1 MLDRQRISA
10 RRRKD
15 ARPRELLDAAL
26 AVFVEKGFASARPEE
41 IALRAGVSKGTLYLY
56 FHSKEDMLAALIEE
70 RFSFRLAVG
79 TNESATHAE
88 ASRDLLRSALTAWHT
103 TLVQG
108 RAGGIFKLVF
118 AEAHAFPAL
127 AQFWLHEVIEPLRRV
142 LSAIVTRGV
151 ARGEFRTLDPDLVVY
166 SLVLPIVMVCLH
178 RHAMGPAAHDDSLID
193 HPDLF
198 NHHLEF
204 VLECLSLPSHVEG
217 EDHVRNQR

>member
-1 MLDRQRISA
+1 MPDRQRAAS

-26 AVFVEKGFASARPEE
+26 AVFVERGFAAARPEE

-56 FHSKEDMLAALIEE
+56 FHSKEDILAALIKE
-70 RFSFRLAVG
+70 RFSSRIDVG
-79 TNESATHAE
+79 THESARHAGS
-88 ASRDLLRSALTAWHT
+88 SRDLLRNVLTAWCS

-108 RAGGIFKLVF
+108 HAGGIFKLVF
-118 AEAHAFPAL
+118 AEARAFPAL
-127 AQFWLHEVIEPLRRV
+127 AQFWWHEVLEPLRRV
-142 LSAIVTRGV
+142 IAPIVARGV
-151 ARGEFRTLDPDLVVY
+151 VRGEFRAVDPDLVVY

-178 RHAMGPAAHDDSLID
+178 RHAIGPTAHDESLID

-204 VLECLSLPSHVEG
+204 VLQGLVTPSHI
-217 EDHVRNQR
+217 

>member
-1 MLDRQRISA
+1 MLDKPRASS

-26 AVFVEKGFASARPEE
+26 AVFVEKGFAAARPEE

-70 RFSFRLAVG
+70 RFSSRITVG
-79 TNESATHAE
+79 TYESATRAGS
-88 ASRDLLRSALTAWHT
+88 SRDRLRSVLTAWRS

-108 RAGGIFKLVF
+108 HAGGIFKLVF
-118 AEAHAFPAL
+118 AEARAFPAL

-142 LSAIVTRGV
+142 LSLIVARGV
-151 ARGEFRTLDPDLVVY
+151 VRGEFRAMDPDLVVY

-178 RHAMGPAAHDDSLID
+178 RHAMGPAAHDESLID

-204 VLECLSLPSHVEG
+204 VLEGLIPPSHI
-217 EDHVRNQR
+217 

>member
-1 MLDRQRISA
+1 MLDRQRASS

-26 AVFVEKGFASARPEE
+26 AVFVEKGFAAARPEE

-70 RFSFRLAVG
+70 RFSSRIAVG
-79 TNESATHAE
+79 THDSAADAES
-88 ASRDLLRSALTAWHT
+88 SRDLLRSALNAWRS

-108 RAGGIFKLVF
+108 HAGGIFKLVF
-118 AEAHAFPAL
+118 AEARAFPAL

-142 LSAIVTRGV
+142 LSPIVARGV
-151 ARGEFRTLDPDLVVY
+151 VRGEFRAVDPDLVVC

-178 RHAMGPAAHDDSLID
+178 RHAMGPTANDDPLMD

-198 NHHLEF
+198 SHHLYI
-204 VLECLSLPSHVEG
+204 VLEGLSLSSHV
-217 EDHVRNQR
+217 